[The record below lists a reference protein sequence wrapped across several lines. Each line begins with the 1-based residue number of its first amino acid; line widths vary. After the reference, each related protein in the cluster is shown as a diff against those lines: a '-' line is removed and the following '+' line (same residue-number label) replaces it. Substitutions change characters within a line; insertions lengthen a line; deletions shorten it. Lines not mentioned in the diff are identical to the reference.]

1 MSTSAMSA
9 LQRLGGRRLFSSTAA
24 RPKHAQ
30 LPAALEER
38 VSKALDGM
46 RAAGTFKSERVIATP
61 QRASIEV
68 QGAARSVLNFC
79 ANNYLGLADHP
90 QVVERASSYLHR
102 WGNGLS
108 SVRFIC
114 GTQTIHKQLE
124 DQISAFYGG
133 AARDTILYASCFDAN
148 AGVFESLLAEG
159 DAIISDALNHAS
171 IIDGVRLCKAQRF
184 RYANGDIHDLE
195 RQLQRANAA
204 GCRVKMV
211 ATDGV
216 FSMDGVIAPLKDVC
230 DVAERYGALVLVDD
244 AHATGFVGATGRGTG
259 EYWGVADRVHVVNST
274 LGKALGG
281 ASGGYTTAHPLLV
294 SLLRN
299 TSRPYLFSNTL
310 APSVVGAAAAALDL
324 VDNAATRTPLLERL
338 WANAA
343 LFRARMADA
352 GFVLAGK
359 DHAIIP
365 VMLGDARVA
374 AQMADAL
381 LRRGVYVIG
390 FSFPVVP
397 RDRARIRVQLSAAHE
412 PEHVNHAVDAFI
424 EVGRELGVI

>member
-1 MSTSAMSA
+1 
-9 LQRLGGRRLFSSTAA
+9 
-24 RPKHAQ
+24 
-30 LPAALEER
+30 
-38 VSKALDGM
+38 
-46 RAAGTFKSERVIATP
+46 
-61 QRASIEV
+61 
-68 QGAARSVLNFC
+68 
-79 ANNYLGLADHP
+79 
-90 QVVERASSYLHR
+90 
-102 WGNGLS
+102 
-108 SVRFIC
+108 
-114 GTQTIHKQLE
+114 
-124 DQISAFYGG
+124 
-133 AARDTILYASCFDAN
+133 
-148 AGVFESLLAEG
+148 
-159 DAIISDALNHAS
+159 
-171 IIDGVRLCKAQRF
+171 AQRF

-195 RQLQRANAA
+195 RQLQRADAA